1 MKNQFEGDYSST
13 EEFDKIIIKNPK
25 TVSEIK
31 KEEKNKQNEN

>member
-13 EEFDKIIIKNPK
+13 EEFNKIIIKNPK

-31 KEEKNKQNEN
+31 RREK